1 MRRLSAVFAL
11 CLSCA
16 LAAPGAGVSV
26 LFDPARPEVG
36 PFPTDFLTVPD
47 PAQKTGLRVNLPSPD
62 CVQQPTTCTE
72 IELLNELDGFN
83 LQPRARVRFSA
94 SIDPRTLPG
103 GIFFVAL
110 DSVTDEEQGL
120 HELGRV
126 VAINQTV
133 YDPETN
139 TAYPE
144 TDEVLDQHHRYL
156 LVVTDMV
163 RDHAG
168 APVEAANEFQNCA
181 DGTTPGDYCDDLADA
196 LDAITTPGKPI
207 AASLFTTLSA
217 TAWLESARRSLAN
230 VPVNFERTGAD
241 NVFQSSQLLAVTW
254 RMHVGVDPPEFEDL
268 TLPLEL
274 LSLSTVGELAFGS
287 FETPRFL
294 VEEQT
299 IPTTPTGEE
308 TGPPE
313 EVEKIPFH
321 ALLPSSARPVN
332 GYPVVIFG
340 HGFTDNQFGGSTLV
354 AGSLAKA
361 GFATVAIHAAGHG
374 TGPLSSMRMLK
385 TDFEVREVSL
395 PGRGVDL
402 DADGRIGSQEGCLIL
417 EPFAFTLSDCV
428 RQTAVDL
435 MQLTRAI
442 REGMD
447 LTGDGAVD
455 FDGTSIYYVGQS
467 LGAFYGTAFV
477 AVEPDLKAA
486 VLNVGGGSMIESARW
501 GPSLRGFLRDVL
513 AARTPAATPADA
525 ELNENYL
532 LRGRPVKVNKVASAI
547 EIQNVLERFEWRQM
561 VGDPLAF
568 APHLA
573 RSPLTGMTPR
583 PVLWQFA
590 KGDRT
595 VPNPLSAY
603 LVQTAGMEES
613 TSLYRHDLA
622 RIAAPTLADNPHVFL
637 VDIRTTAGAGI
648 SQGAQDQMTGF
659 LASGGTE
666 IPSGNSLALRLLLG
680 VDVFESPMPPP
691 EELGFAF
698 ALTSVSAAGYTGPA
712 AAPHSIQSAFGIN
725 LASMTA
731 TAPSIPLPT
740 VLGGT
745 RVLVTDSKG
754 VEHAASLFFVS
765 ANQVNYLVPGTAAS
779 GSATVRIESEDGVV
793 SNGSIDIEFPTPGIF
808 TANASGQ
815 GAPAAFF
822 LRVAPD
828 GTQTMQLAFDDTAP
842 LGLRQPRPIDLSGD
856 DQVFLILFGT
866 GMRDS
871 FDARK
876 VMVGGLRVDVSRPVA
891 QGEFVGLD
899 QVNVGPLPSALAGR
913 GQVDVVLTLGD
924 RTANVV
930 AVSFL

>member
-1 MRRLSAVFAL
+1 MRRLFALLAL
-11 CLSCA
+11 CLAST
-16 LAAPGAGVSV
+16 LAAPGAGISV

-62 CVQQPTTCTE
+62 CAQQPTTCTE
-72 IELLNELDGFN
+72 IELLNELDGFS
-83 LQPRARVRFSA
+83 LQPRTRVRFSA
-94 SIDPRTLPG
+94 PIDAQTLSG
-103 GIFFVAL
+103 GVFFVAL
-110 DSVTDEEQGL
+110 ENLTDEEQGL
-120 HELGRV
+120 HEFGDV
-126 VAINQTV
+126 IGINQTV

-144 TDEVLDQHHRYL
+144 TDEVLDQHRRYL
-156 LVVTDMV
+156 LVVTDLV
-163 RDHAG
+163 RDHPG
-168 APVEAANEFQNCA
+168 DPVEATDEFQDCA
-181 DGTTPGDYCDDLADA
+181 DGTTPGDYCDDLATA
-196 LDAITTPGKPI
+196 LGAITIAGKPV
-207 AASLFTTLSA
+207 AASVFTTLSA
-217 TAWLESARRSLAN
+217 TAWVESARRSLAN
-230 VPVNFERTGAD
+230 VPVNFERTGAED
-241 NVFQSSQLLAVTW
+241 VFQTSRLLAVTW
-254 RMHVGVDPPEFEDL
+254 RMHVGGDPPEFEDL
-268 TLPLEL
+268 TIPLHL
-274 LSLSTVGELAFGS
+274 IALSTVGELAFGS

-294 VEEQT
+294 DEAQT
-299 IPTTPTGEE
+299 IPTTATGEE
-308 TGPPE
+308 VGPPE
-313 EVEKIPFH
+313 EVERLPFH
-321 ALLPSSARPVN
+321 ALLPSSAKPAN
-332 GYPVVIFG
+332 GYPVVIYG
-340 HGFTDNQFGGSTLV
+340 HGMTDSQFGGPSLA
-354 AGSLAKA
+354 AGSLAEA
-361 GFATVAIHAAGHG
+361 GFATIAIHAAGHG
-374 TGPLSSMRMLK
+374 RGPLSSMRLLK
-385 TDFEVREVSL
+385 TDFEVSEVSL

-402 DADGRIGSQEGCLIL
+402 DGDGRIGSLEGCLVL
-417 EPFAFTLSDCV
+417 EPFAFSLSDCV
-428 RQTAVDL
+428 RQTVVDL

-447 LTGDGAVD
+447 LTGDGTVD
-455 FDGTSIYYVGQS
+455 FDGAEIYYVGQS
-467 LGAFYGTAFV
+467 LGAFYGTVFA
-477 AVEPDLKAA
+477 AAEPDVKAS
-486 VLNVGGGSMIESARW
+486 VLNVGGGSMIESSRW
-501 GPSLRGFLRDVL
+501 SPTFRELLRDVL
-513 AARTPAATPADA
+513 ASRTPPAVPADA

-532 LRGRPVKVNKVASAI
+532 LRGRPVKVNEVAGAI

-561 VGDPLAF
+561 VGEPLAF

-590 KGDRT
+590 KGDLT

-622 RIAAPTLADNPHVFL
+622 RIAAPTLAENPHVFL
-637 VDIRTTAGAGI
+637 VDIRTPAGAGI

-680 VDVFESPMPPP
+680 VDVFESPMRPP
-691 EELGFAF
+691 EDLGFAF
-698 ALTSVSAAGYTGPA
+698 ALTSVSAAGYAGPA
-712 AAPHSIQSAFGIN
+712 AAPESIQSAFGIN

-731 TAPSIPLPT
+731 AARSIPLPT

-745 RVLVTDSKG
+745 RVLLTDSMG
-754 VEHAASLFFVS
+754 VEHLASLFFVS

-779 GSATVRIESEDGVV
+779 GSATVRIESEDGAV
-793 SNGSIDIEFPTPGIF
+793 SSGSINIEFPTPGIF

-842 LGLRQPRPIDLSGD
+842 LGLRQPRPIELSGD

-899 QVNVGPLPSALAGR
+899 QANVGPLPGALAGR

-924 RTANVV
+924 MTANMVVV
-930 AVSFL
+930 AFQ